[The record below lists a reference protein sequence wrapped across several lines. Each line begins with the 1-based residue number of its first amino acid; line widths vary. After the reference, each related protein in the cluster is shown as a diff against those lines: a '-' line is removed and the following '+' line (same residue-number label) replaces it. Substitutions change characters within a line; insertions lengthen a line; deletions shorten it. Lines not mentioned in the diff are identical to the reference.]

1 MYNILQL
8 PGGGAAKGWLMLLAG
23 LFLPMLVMAQEP
35 VIKLGKNTIALN
47 EPFTITVTV
56 SNEDL
61 KNYQG
66 FPDIPGFAKAG
77 TNSSTSTSFVN
88 GNISFTQSIT
98 QNYIAQKEGTYTL
111 KPFTMKINGS
121 NVRAPGSNI
130 TVGAPKEARRQQHDP
145 YNYDPF
151 EDWFGS
157 AAPSDKEYVDVKEDA
172 FFAVTT
178 SHDQVY
184 VGEGFTATVALFVAE
199 DNQAEMNF
207 YELGAQLG
215 EIIKKIRPANC
226 WEENYGI
233 DEIHAK
239 MVTVNNKK
247 YKQYKIFQ
255 ATYFPLNTQ
264 TVKFPSIGLKMVKY
278 KIAKE
283 PSFFGNNRVED
294 FKTFYSEPKEVNV
307 KELPP
312 HPLKD
317 VVAVGNYKLA
327 ETVSKKE
334 VNTGESFNYTFR
346 INGEGNISAI
356 NAPQM
361 PSSARCDFYP
371 PTVRQ
376 SINRVNNRV
385 SGSKT
390 FNYYAVPTVPGQV
403 KMGDYFSWVYFNP
416 TLHKYDTLRA
426 KLTVNATGER
436 QLSATGS
443 TSNDN
448 FYRLIDQVD
457 NKPISRHHDI
467 DLRTIANIFMGLL
480 LVVTVFIM
488 VKK

>member
-1 MYNILQL
+1 MHTKLQL
-8 PGGGAAKGWLMLLAG
+8 SKVGAQFYILLLLIA
-23 LFLPMLVMAQEP
+23 LLLPRLAWAQDP
-35 VIKLGKNTIALN
+35 VIKLGKNSIALN

-66 FPDIPGFAKAG
+66 FPDIPGFTKAG

-121 NVRAPGSNI
+121 SVRAPGSTI

-145 YNYDPF
+145 YSYDPF

-157 AAPSDKEYVDVKEDA
+157 AAPASKEYIDVKEDA

-178 SHDQVY
+178 SHEQVY
-184 VGEGFTATVALFVAE
+184 VGEGFTTTVALFVAE

-207 YELGAQLG
+207 YELSSQLG
-215 EIIKKIRPANC
+215 EIIKKIRPTNC
-226 WEENYGI
+226 WEENFNI
-233 DEIHAK
+233 DEIHPK
-239 MVTVNNKK
+239 MVTIDNKR

-264 TVKFPSIGLKMVKY
+264 TVKFPSVSLKMVKY

-294 FKTFYSEPKEVNV
+294 FKTFHSEPKEVKV

-317 VVAVGNYKLA
+317 VVAVGNFKLA
-327 ETVSKKE
+327 ETVSKKK

-346 INGEGNISAI
+346 INGEGNISSI
-356 NAPQM
+356 NAPEM
-361 PSSARCDFYP
+361 PASARCDFYA

-376 SINRVNNRV
+376 SINRVNNKV

-390 FNYYAVPTVPGQV
+390 FNYYAVPTAAGEV

-426 KLTVNATGER
+426 KLTVMAVGER
-436 QLSATGS
+436 QLSATGNAA
-443 TSNDN
+443 NDN

-467 DLRTIANIFMGLL
+467 DLRMIANIFLGLL